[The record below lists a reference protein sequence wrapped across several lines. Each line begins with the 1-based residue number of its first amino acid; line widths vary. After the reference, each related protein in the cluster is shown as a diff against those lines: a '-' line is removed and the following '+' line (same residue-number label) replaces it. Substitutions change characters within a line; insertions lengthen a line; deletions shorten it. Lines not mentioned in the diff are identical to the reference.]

1 MISRKTTRPAP
12 EVTAKVTVK
21 TGAAK
26 AVKKG
31 TAKPAAAGVS
41 TLKSRLAK
49 LGLVSRFDLIL
60 HLPLR
65 YEDETRITP
74 IDQLP
79 DGGFA
84 QVEGEVVE
92 ADIQYRPRRTLIV
105 RLRDATGVMVLRFLN
120 FYGSQVKQ
128 LTAGKRLRVSG
139 EARGGFFGAEM
150 IHPRYREVEPG
161 APLPL
166 SLTPVYPATAGLGQ
180 MTLRKVVV
188 NAIESARRDGALVDT
203 VPKDAAPELK
213 LLRFAEA
220 IDALHFPAPGTGAA
234 ALDRAAHPAWQRL
247 KFDELLAQQLSLQ
260 RAYRARRLEGA
271 PRLVLGPGA
280 AKEALQERLLAAL
293 PFALTK
299 AQRRTLKE
307 IVRDLE
313 APHPMRRLL
322 QGDVGSGKTVVAAL
336 AAAHAIDCGYQ
347 AAFMAPT
354 EILAEQHY
362 RKLSHWLE
370 PLGVRIAWLSGS
382 LKKSEKTRAAAL
394 IASGEAQLAIGT
406 HALFQQS
413 VEFHRLGFAVIDE
426 QHRFGVGQRLAL
438 TRKAVHT
445 KSMPGTTPAAA
456 QPPTG
461 VAFQPHLL
469 MMSATPIPRTLAMTF
484 YADLDVSVIDEMPPG
499 RKPVLTK
506 LAAESRRD
514 EVIARVLDACRSGRQ
529 VYWVCPLIEESE
541 TLQLKTAVETHARLA
556 ALLPGLDVGLVHGR
570 LKQPEKA
577 AVMARF
583 VAGAVDV
590 LVATTVIEVG
600 VDVPNASLMVI
611 EHAERFGLSQL
622 HQLRGR
628 VGRGVDES
636 ACILIFQHPL
646 SENARARL
654 KVMFETTDGFVIA
667 REDLKL
673 RGPGE
678 FLGRAQS
685 GIPLLRFADL
695 EADLI
700 LIEAARACAA
710 RMLDAEAE
718 GEGEGGGQGG
728 GNTPADAHLTRWL
741 GSREAYLTT

>member
-1 MISRKTTRPAP
+1 M
-12 EVTAKVTVK
+12 
-21 TGAAK
+21 
-26 AVKKG
+26 
-31 TAKPAAAGVS
+31 
-41 TLKSRLAK
+41 
-49 LGLVSRFDLIL
+49 IL

-74 IDQLP
+74 MDAVP
-79 DGGFA
+79 DGAFA

-105 RLRDATGVMVLRFLN
+105 RLRDATGVIVLRFLN

-128 LTAGKRLRVSG
+128 LTQAKRLRVSG
-139 EARGGFFGAEM
+139 DARSGFFGAEM
-150 IHPRYREVEPG
+150 IHPRYREVEEG

-180 MTLRKVVV
+180 TTLRKVVV
-188 NAIESARRDGALVDT
+188 NAIESARRDGALTDT
-203 VPKDAAPELK
+203 SPPEVSQELQ
-213 LLRFAEA
+213 LLPFAEA
-220 IDALHFPAPGTGAA
+220 IDALHFPAPGAGAA
-234 ALDRAAHPAWQRL
+234 TLDRDAHPAWRRM

-271 PRLVLGPGA
+271 PRLVLRAGHGEEP
-280 AKEALQERLLAAL
+280 LQERLLAAL
-293 PFALTK
+293 PFALTG
-299 AQRRTLKE
+299 AQRRAHEE
-307 IVRDLE
+307 ILRDLE

-322 QGDVGSGKTVVAAL
+322 QGDVGSGKTIVAAL
-336 AAAHAIDCGYQ
+336 AAARAIDAGFQ

-413 VEFHRLGFAVIDE
+413 VEFQRLGLAVIDE

-438 TRKAVHT
+438 TRKGAHA
-445 KSMPGTTPAAA
+445 KSTQERTLAAP
-456 QPPTG
+456 QLPIG
-461 VAFQPHLL
+461 VGLEPHQL

-514 EVIARVLDACRSGRQ
+514 EVIARVRDACRAGRQ

-541 TLQLKTAVETHARLA
+541 TLQLQTAVDTHARLA
-556 ALLPGLDVGLVHGR
+556 ALLPDFDVSLVHGR
-570 LKQPEKA
+570 LKPPDKV
-577 AVMARF
+577 AVMGRF
-583 VAGAVDV
+583 VAGEVDV

-600 VDVPNASLMVI
+600 VDVAYASLMVI
-611 EHAERFGLSQL
+611 EPAERFGLSQL

-636 ACILIFQHPL
+636 VCILLYQNPL
-646 SENARARL
+646 GENARQRL
-654 KVMFETTDGFVIA
+654 KVMFETTEGFVIA

-678 FLGRAQS
+678 FLGKAQS
-685 GIPLLRFADL
+685 GVPLLRFADL
-695 EADLI
+695 ERDVD
-700 LIEAARACAA
+700 LIEAARVCAA
-710 RMLDAEAE
+710 RMLDDDAAGVAVHRA
-718 GEGEGGGQGG
+718 GESSA
-728 GNTPADAHLTRWL
+728 GNQLADAHLARWL
-741 GSREAYLTT
+741 GSRASYLTT

>member
-1 MISRKTTRPAP
+1 MITRKTTKPAP
-12 EVTAKVTVK
+12 KGA
-21 TGAAK
+21 GAAAK
-26 AVKKG
+26 AATRG
-31 TAKPAAAGVS
+31 RTKPGAAGVS
-41 TLKSRLAK
+41 SLKSRLAK
-49 LGLVSRFDLIL
+49 LGLVSRFDLVL

-74 IDQLP
+74 MDALP
-79 DGGFA
+79 DGAFA

-92 ADIQYRPRRTLIV
+92 ANIQYRPRRTLIV
-105 RLRDATGVMVLRFLN
+105 KLRDATGVIVLRFLN

-128 LTAGKRLRVSG
+128 LTEGKRLRVSG

-150 IHPRYREVEPG
+150 IHPRYREVEEG

-180 MTLRKVVV
+180 TTLRKVVV

-203 VPKDAAPELK
+203 APPAAAAPLN
-213 LLRFAEA
+213 LVSFAEA
-220 IDALHFPAPGTGAA
+220 IDALHFPAPGAGAA

-271 PRLVLGPGA
+271 PRLVLGALG
-280 AKEALQERLLAAL
+280 AKEALQERFLAAL
-293 PFALTK
+293 PFALTG
-299 AQRRTLKE
+299 AQRRVYEE
-307 IVRDLE
+307 ILRDLE

-322 QGDVGSGKTVVAAL
+322 QGDVGSGKTIVAAL
-336 AAAHAIDCGYQ
+336 AAARVIDCGYQ

-382 LKKSEKTRAAAL
+382 LKKSGKTRAAAL

-413 VEFHRLGFAVIDE
+413 VEFQRLGLAVIDE

-438 TRKAVHT
+438 TGKGGHA
-445 KSMPGTTPAAA
+445 KSIQGTALAAP
-456 QPPTG
+456 QLPIG
-461 VAFQPHLL
+461 SAFHPHLL

-484 YADLDVSVIDEMPPG
+484 YADLDVSVIDELPPG
-499 RKPVLTK
+499 RTPVLTK

-514 EVIARVLDACRSGRQ
+514 EVIARVLEACHAGRQ

-556 ALLPGLDVGLVHGR
+556 ALLPDLDVGLVHGR
-570 LKQPEKA
+570 LKPPEKA

-583 VAGAVDV
+583 AAGEIDV

-636 ACILIFQHPL
+636 VCILIFQNPL

-678 FLGRAQS
+678 FLGKAQS
-685 GIPLLRFADL
+685 GVPLLRFADL
-695 EADLI
+695 EADVR
-700 LIEAARACAA
+700 LIEAARECAA
-710 RMLDAEAE
+710 RLLDGSADRNGESGTDENRQCAGEA
-718 GEGEGGGQGG
+718 Q
-728 GNTPADAHLTRWL
+728 ADAHLARWL
-741 GSREAYLTT
+741 GSRESFLNT